1 MPLSILRR
9 RPISLSTCLFLI
21 VLVAILPVL
30 VFSGVLANH
39 LVRSKYEANSRLLT
53 RTADELAFAADQE
66 ISSTI
71 RTLQGLS
78 QSSALRQGHLKVF
91 HQELA
96 DILSTQPSWG
106 TLLLHDTE
114 AHWLL
119 AARQPYG
126 TKLGN
131 SMEPESILLAAQTGQ
146 PQISKIFPVQ
156 QNLMMK
162 SQFGFAIRVPIKN
175 QDGKIIYVL
184 SAILGSRPMQEL
196 VSRFTTNPGEWVRS
210 IVDKNGTIVSRSREP
225 EKYIGGNA
233 STQMKSL
240 LSAKE
245 SGFERTTTLDHVD
258 AYTAYR
264 KAPLSGWHSIVA
276 VRADVLETDARKAQ
290 QGLVIISIL
299 MLALSGLI
307 TLLFSRWIRRALKSG
322 ADGAAVVARGETPT
336 IATSPIAEL
345 EELRQSLLAA
355 SELLRSRDRAKSDF
369 LANMS
374 HEIRTPLGIV
384 LGMTELI
391 AAEKVTSQ
399 ERERMSEIVKRNGLQ
414 LLRLIDDILDLAKI
428 ETNRLP
434 IEHIDFSLPDLVSS
448 VTEDLSARAQENGV
462 KLQIVFEKGSPNI
475 VNSDPIRLRQIIFNL
490 VGNAVKFTHHG
501 TIEVRLKA
509 PQDEFARL
517 TVSDS
522 GIGIKPEQQS
532 LLFSNFA
539 QGDTS
544 HSRKYGGAGLGLSL
558 SRKLARLLDGD
569 VNLVRSQLN
578 QGSVFEVYFKM
589 RPLAKDSALPVKVE
603 SRIPAVVESNAA
615 KKILLAE
622 DSSDNVALIQ
632 MYLKNSR
639 AEVSVVSNGLDA
651 LKLAT
656 TQPFDLIL
664 MDIQMPEMDGYEATR
679 QIRQNGIS
687 TPIVALT
694 AHALDAHRER
704 ALQSGFDDF
713 VTKPVRRGDLI
724 ETLTKHL
731 QITI

>member
-1 MPLSILRR
+1 LI
-9 RPISLSTCLFLI
+9 LI

-30 VFSGVLANH
+30 VFSGVLAKQ
-39 LVRSKYEANSRLLT
+39 LIRSKYEANSRLLT

-78 QSSALRQGHLKVF
+78 QSSALKSGHLKIF
-91 HQELA
+91 HQELE
-96 DILSTQPSWG
+96 DMLSTQPSWG
-106 TLLLHDTE
+106 TLVLHDTE

-119 AARQPYG
+119 AARQPYSI
-126 TKLGN
+126 KLGQAF
-131 SMEPESILLAAQTGQ
+131 EPDSIFAVTQTGQ
-146 PQISKIFPVQ
+146 PQIGKIFPVHPS
-156 QNLMMK
+156 LKMK
-162 SQFGFAIRVPIKN
+162 SQFGFAVRVPVTN

-184 SAILGSRPMQEL
+184 SAILGSRSMQDL

-210 IVDKNGTIVSRSREP
+210 IVDRNGVIAARSREP
-225 EKYIGGNA
+225 DKYVGETA
-233 STQMKSL
+233 SEQMRSL
-240 LSAKE
+240 LSANE
-245 SGFERTTTLDHVD
+245 SGFERTITLDQVPV
-258 AYTAYR
+258 YTAFR

-290 QGLVIISIL
+290 NGLIIISVF

-307 TLLFSRWIRRALKSG
+307 TLIFSHWIRRALKSG
-322 ADGAAVVARGETPT
+322 ADGAAVVARGRTPT
-336 IATSPIAEL
+336 LEPSPIIEL

-391 AAEKVTSQ
+391 GSEKVTAY
-399 ERERMSEIVKRNGLQ
+399 ERERMSEIVKRNGQQ

-434 IEHIDFSLPDLVSS
+434 IEHIDFSLPDLISS

-490 VGNAVKFTHHG
+490 VGNAVKFTHQG
-501 TIEVRLKA
+501 TIEVRLHETK
-509 PQDEFARL
+509 DEFARL

-569 VNLVRSQLN
+569 VNLLRSELN

-589 RPLAKDSALPVKVE
+589 RPLSKEAALPVKVE
-603 SRIPAVVESNAA
+603 SRIPAVIETNAL

-632 MYLKNSR
+632 MYLKNSK
-639 AEVSVVSNGLDA
+639 AQVSVVSNGVDA
-651 LKLAT
+651 LKLAMSET
-656 TQPFDLIL
+656 FDLIL
-664 MDIQMPEMDGYEATR
+664 MDIQMPEMDGYEATQ
-679 QIRQNGIS
+679 QIRQQGIA

-724 ETLTKHL
+724 DTLSKHL